1 MRALPAAL
9 PSSSRLILLE
19 RGFLLRGSVACEA
32 RFNRHEIGVVVYC
45 AACIEMPFCA
55 LANVE
60 QFIYQTRVYS
70 LAC

>member
-32 RFNRHEIGVVVYC
+32 RFNRHEIGVVVYF

-55 LANVE
+55 FSPTSSSA
-60 QFIYQTRVYS
+60 
-70 LAC
+70 